1 MKVNNSNIVNLECI
15 PDGSKY
21 EHIPHTEDIIEQLRE
36 ILSRDTKSNK
46 VTNRNGYKKAA
57 ESVAGR
63 AMLKT
68 MWLNVG
74 DRILV
79 DKSKGATLRYFF
91 YFFF

>member
-1 MKVNNSNIVNLECI
+1 MLLMSTIAECI

-21 EHIPHTEDIIEQLRE
+21 EHIPHTEQIIEQLHE
-36 ILSRDTKSNK
+36 ILSRDSKSGNK
-46 VTNRNGYKKAA
+46 SPGRNGYKKAA

-79 DKSKGATLRYFF
+79 DKAKGATLR
-91 YFFF
+91 

>member
-1 MKVNNSNIVNLECI
+1 LCQTNFLCQTIAECI

-21 EHIPHTEDIIEQLRE
+21 EHIPHTGQIIGQLQD
-36 ILSRDTKSNK
+36 ILSRESKSGNK
-46 VTNRNGYKKAA
+46 SPGRNGYKKAA

-79 DKSKGATLRYFF
+79 DKAKGATLR
-91 YFFF
+91 